1 MESSMNKVLKF
12 NFHYFALLVII
23 IYVTCLNIVIY
34 EDYWA
39 NKVDMAFGEL
49 DYLEPYIEK
58 GLCMDFSDYIYYG
71 PGWRRILILDF
82 DGVWL
87 YYCFVFIALIVY
99 IILPMIL
106 RPNKRKFK
114 KSYFAFD
121 AFFWLLYFYVFI
133 YNSIVN
139 YPLYGVI
146 PLIVLSPTCLT
157 LMVWLRIRQ
166 YKILLN
172 QLV

>member
-1 MESSMNKVLKF
+1 MESSMNKALKL
-12 NFHYFALLVII
+12 NFHYFALLVAM
-23 IYVTCLNIVIY
+23 IYVTCLNTLIY
-34 EDYWA
+34 DDYWTH
-39 NKVDMAFGEL
+39 KVERAFGKL
-49 DYLEPYIEK
+49 DYLKPYISK
-58 GLCMDFSDYIYYG
+58 WLNIDFSDYLDNR
-71 PGWRRILILDF
+71 PGCRRILMLDF
-82 DGVWL
+82 GENWL
-87 YYCFVFIALIVY
+87 YYCFVFIAFIGY
-99 IILPMIL
+99 IIVPIIL
-106 RPNKRKFK
+106 RLNKCKFK

-121 AFFWLLYFYVFI
+121 AFFWLLFFYVFI